1 MEARAAPHFH
11 NEPGV
16 AQLRIGVRKFKC
28 IGALPPFDH
37 PHVFIDMG
45 ESDEAICPYCATHF
59 HYEERLSGLCHP
71 PECAYRLEREVSFE
85 GPRPANAAA
94 LAKPAVPPA
103 PGGARA
109 ARAKARAGGAN
120 EIIAS
125 FAVKA
130 MAVEAA
136 ARLQNNG
143 LDKLQTYSPIDTEAV
158 PKAASLSFLMLFWS
172 LLGAAIGLAIEIYA
186 SVNGDQLAIGGRPKI
201 SSSSFLAIAFEFGL
215 LFAVVSGFVGL
226 FMTIGLPK
234 LYAPIGASWRM
245 KRDEWVVLVR
255 GLDSKEA
262 KCAREIL
269 SACGASEIEGRAQ

>member
-109 ARAKARAGGAN
+109 ARAKARAVMETCPSGLRSTSAHFGPRQRCRVVNARDP
-120 EIIAS
+120 AS
-125 FAVKA
+125 
-130 MAVEAA
+130 
-136 ARLQNNG
+136 
-143 LDKLQTYSPIDTEAV
+143 
-158 PKAASLSFLMLFWS
+158 
-172 LLGAAIGLAIEIYA
+172 
-186 SVNGDQLAIGGRPKI
+186 
-201 SSSSFLAIAFEFGL
+201 
-215 LFAVVSGFVGL
+215 
-226 FMTIGLPK
+226 
-234 LYAPIGASWRM
+234 APR
-245 KRDEWVVLVR
+245 
-255 GLDSKEA
+255 
-262 KCAREIL
+262 
-269 SACGASEIEGRAQ
+269 SA